1 MDAWDSDFREPTAD
15 EVSARRI
22 LSLAIA
28 LINAR
33 RPLTTTEIRREFYPM
48 DMSDAAFAKTFA
60 RDRKQLLATGL
71 VVCGNKKG
79 ANKQDVATWFVDA
92 DASFANESVL
102 TAQDA
107 LLLDFLLLPLASDPS
122 YPYARDLRLALAK
135 IDRAFDG
142 SSKAVIPPEARMR
155 NNNISRMEECR
166 AAGHAASITYKRAD
180 GSTVERVVAPYG
192 FFCLLNN
199 TYMVAA
205 NLDEPEDGPHTYRF
219 DRVLSSK
226 ELPRR
231 SFVIPDDFDVRD
243 FIVLPFQ
250 IGEPLYY
257 ATFEDSKG
265 THRVEYVC
273 DESMAASWAIAK
285 GMRPVDPESLV
296 LEWKRMLERAAGG
309 KHGKA

>member
-1 MDAWDSDFREPTAD
+1 MDAWDSEFREPTAD

-28 LINAR
+28 LINTR
-33 RPLTTTEIRREFYPM
+33 RPLTTTEIRREFYSA
-48 DMSDAAFAKTFA
+48 DLSDAAFAKTFS

-71 VVCGNKKG
+71 VVCCNKKG
-79 ANKQDVATWFVDA
+79 KNKEDVATWYVDA

-122 YPYARDLRLALAK
+122 YPYARDLRLALTK

-142 SSKAVIPPEARMR
+142 TSRAAIPPEARSR
-155 NNNISRMEECR
+155 NSNISRLEECR
-166 AAGHAASITYKRAD
+166 AVGHAASITYERAD
-180 GSTVERVVAPYG
+180 GSTVDRTVAPYG
-192 FFCLLNN
+192 FFYLLNN

-205 NLDEPEDGPHTYRF
+205 NMDDSDAGPHTYRL
-219 DRVLSSK
+219 DRVLASK
-226 ELPRR
+226 ELPRK
-231 SFVIPDDFDVRD
+231 SFEVPDDFDVRD

-250 IGEPLYY
+250 IGDPLYN
-257 ATFEDSKG
+257 ATFEDANG
-265 THRVEYVC
+265 TQRIEYVC

-285 GMRPVDPESLV
+285 GMRPLNPESLV
-296 LEWKRMLERAAGG
+296 LEWRRILNQTAGG
-309 KHGKA
+309 NNGTA

>member
-1 MDAWDSDFREPTAD
+1 MDAWESEFREPTAD

-33 RPLTTTEIRREFYPM
+33 RPLTTTEIRREFYPV
-48 DMSDAAFAKTFA
+48 DLSDATFAKTFS
-60 RDRKQLLATGL
+60 RDRKQLLAAGL
-71 VVCGNKKG
+71 VVCSSRKGTNKE
-79 ANKQDVATWFVDA
+79 DVATWYVDA

-107 LLLDFLLLPLASDPS
+107 LLLDFLLLGLASDPS

-142 SSKAVIPPEARMR
+142 SSKAVIPPEARTR

-166 AAGHAASITYKRAD
+166 ANGHAASISYERAD
-180 GSTVERVVAPYG
+180 GSTVDRIVAPYG

-205 NLDEPEDGPHTYRF
+205 NLDEPESEPHTYRF
-219 DRVLSSK
+219 DRIISSK
-226 ELPRR
+226 ELPRKTY
-231 SFVIPDDFDVRD
+231 VIPDDFDVRD

-250 IGEPLYY
+250 IGNPLYY
-257 ATFEDSKG
+257 ATFVDAEG
-265 THRVEYVC
+265 TKRIEYVC

-285 GMRPVDPESLV
+285 GMQPVDPKSLV
-296 LEWKRMLERAAGG
+296 LEWRRILEHAAGG